1 VIVISAPSG
10 AGKTTFIRRLLRSLP
25 GLRFSVSHTTRLPRP
40 GEKDGREYFFVSQ
53 PVFERMVASGG
64 FVEWAEVHGKLY
76 GTSWKSLRQAQQAG
90 EDVLL
95 DIDVQGH
102 RQVRRQLPEAVSI
115 FLLPP
120 CFAELGRRLR
130 RRQSGTAAPEGETE
144 RRLANAR
151 REIRHWREYDFLIV
165 NDKIAAADRAL
176 RAVVT
181 AARSRRLIQQ
191 DRARAIVK
199 TFGGKPKNGFVSSH

>member
-1 VIVISAPSG
+1 VISAPSG
-10 AGKTTFIRRLLRSLP
+10 AGKTTFIKRLLRSLP
-25 GLRFSVSHTTRLPRP
+25 GLRFSVSHTTRAPRP
-40 GEKDGREYFFVSQ
+40 GEKDGREYFFISR
-53 PVFERMVASGG
+53 PVFERMLARGE
-64 FVEWAEVHGKLY
+64 FVEWAEVHSKLY
-76 GTSWKSLRQAQQAG
+76 GTSWKSLRQAQEAG

-120 CFAELGRRLR
+120 SFAELERRLR
-130 RRQSGTAAPEGETE
+130 RRQSDADAPEGETE

-151 REIRHWREYDFLIV
+151 REIGHWREYDFLIV
-165 NDKIAAADRAL
+165 NDKIAAAHRAL
-176 RAVVT
+176 KAVVT
-181 AARSRRLIQQ
+181 AARSRRVIQQ

-199 TFGGKPKNGFVSSH
+199 TFGGKTKNGFVSS

>member
-1 VIVISAPSG
+1 VISAPSG
-10 AGKTTFIRRLLRSLP
+10 AGKTTFIKRLLRSLP
-25 GLRFSVSHTTRLPRP
+25 GLRFSVSHTTRPPRP
-40 GEKDGREYFFVSQ
+40 GERNGREYFFVSR
-53 PVFERMVASGG
+53 PVFQRMVGRG
-64 FVEWAEVHGKLY
+64 EFVEWAEVHGKLY
-76 GTSWKSLRQAQQAG
+76 GTSWKSLRQAQTSG

-120 CFAELGRRLR
+120 SFEELERRLR
-130 RRQSGTAAPEGETE
+130 RRESGTAAPAAETE

-165 NDKIAAADRAL
+165 NDKIAAADRSL

-181 AARSRRLIQQ
+181 AARSRRVIQQ
-191 DRARAIVK
+191 DRAREIVK
-199 TFGGKPKNGFVSSH
+199 TFGGKTKNGFVSS